1 MRIPA
6 PTDLS
11 IPAGTFLALLILVI
25 FYFVV
30 TRFLKAE
37 YLRSKRDGRVRT
49 VVEPASIPKAIWFAG
64 LVNTSGR
71 RATLLAVAPDPRT
84 ECRFVAHPDR

>member
-11 IPAGTFLALLILVI
+11 IPADIFLAVLILVI

-30 TRFLKAE
+30 TRFLKA
-37 YLRSKRDGRVRT
+37 
-49 VVEPASIPKAIWFAG
+49 
-64 LVNTSGR
+64 
-71 RATLLAVAPDPRT
+71 
-84 ECRFVAHPDR
+84 

>member
-11 IPAGTFLALLILVI
+11 ISAGIFLAVLILVI

-30 TRFLKAE
+30 TRFLKA
-37 YLRSKRDGRVRT
+37 
-49 VVEPASIPKAIWFAG
+49 
-64 LVNTSGR
+64 
-71 RATLLAVAPDPRT
+71 
-84 ECRFVAHPDR
+84 